1 MMNVQINRV
10 QRLMLIEGFGELLDT
25 DNRLHDAASLKSG
38 SIVADYCDDLVN

>member
-1 MMNVQINRV
+1 MNVQINRM

-25 DNRLHDAASLKSG
+25 DNRLHDAAPQSG

>member
-25 DNRLHDAASLKSG
+25 DNRLDRKS
-38 SIVADYCDDLVN
+38 VV